1 MFTNAKSEMNSG
13 SRIRTKREICAG
25 HATVAQL
32 ICLSNLENLNA
43 MLIAN
48 GEAQSE
54 RLKKLNRIAINQ
66 MKILTDDSG
75 VKRLSGNKG

>member
-1 MFTNAKSEMNSG
+1 M
-13 SRIRTKREICAG
+13 RDY
-25 HATVAQL
+25 ATVAQL
-32 ICLSNLENLNA
+32 IYLSNLENLNA

-48 GEAQSE
+48 GESQSE

-66 MKILTDDSG
+66 MKILTDDFG